1 MATSR
6 FMGRGDVVGPASA
19 TDGALC
25 AFDGT
30 TGKLIKVG
38 SGASFTPTFAGVNVG
53 TVNFSGGQ
61 VLAGA
66 SANLTDLRNGASGQ
80 KLRVFGSY
88 TDAANNSYIY
98 LEDAGGSV
106 SRLNTSKAGSGTA
119 SDLYLGAGDF
129 SRWIIAAASPHFV
142 PNSNNAADVGSNSS
156 RIRTIYVGTQVNVA
170 GVDGFTGTGAY
181 TNFTISGGIITAAS

>member
-38 SGASFTPTFAGVNVG
+38 SGLSPTFATVTATTSVVIGAAVITNPSATILGLNGSIETGAGSYVWSKLYVYVG
-53 TVNFSGGQ
+53 PNAGTQGRIGWLAEGS
-61 VLAGA
+61 LELRTAAGA
-66 SANLTDLRNGASGQ
+66 DTGKFTTNVVNATGKFQ
-80 KLRVFGSY
+80 
-88 TDAANNSYIY
+88 
-98 LEDAGGSV
+98 
-106 SRLNTSKAGSGTA
+106 LN
-119 SDLYLGAGDF
+119 
-129 SRWIIAAASPHFV
+129 
-142 PNSNNAADVGSNSS
+142 
-156 RIRTIYVGTQVNVA
+156 

-181 TNFTISGGIITAAS
+181 TNFTIVGGIITAAS